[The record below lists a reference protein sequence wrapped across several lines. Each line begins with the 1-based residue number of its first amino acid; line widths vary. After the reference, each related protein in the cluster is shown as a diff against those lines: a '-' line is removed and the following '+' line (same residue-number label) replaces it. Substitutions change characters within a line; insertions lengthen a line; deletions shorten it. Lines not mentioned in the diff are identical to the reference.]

1 MFEAFIRQ
9 TALTWSD
16 GGWVMIPLAL
26 LALFM
31 YAFAAD
37 LFFTFT
43 RSQYRRFDQKTC
55 RHCVRHPE
63 TVAGPVGEII
73 RYARDEVTSLQD
85 IRNRFEEVRL
95 AVFPKIDRR
104 LFFLVTLTTAAPLLG
119 LLGTVLGMIST
130 FDAMAGGGG
139 RVIEMVAAG
148 ISTALITTKTG
159 LLIAI
164 PGYFMASAIRRRRN
178 EYAAFLAGLESL
190 VMQQFHQAGA
200 QRRTSS

>member
-1 MFEAFIRQ
+1 MPETFLQE
-9 TALTWSD
+9 TARIWGE

-26 LALFM
+26 LALFL

-43 RSQYRRFDQKTC
+43 RSRYRRFDPATAEQWIQNPDTA
-55 RHCVRHPE
+55 
-63 TVAGPVGEII
+63 TGPIGAIV
-73 RYARDEVTSLQD
+73 RYAREDISSLQD
-85 IRNRFEEVRL
+85 IRDRFEEIRL

-104 LFFLVTLTTAAPLLG
+104 LFFLITLTTAAPLLG

-130 FDAMAGGGG
+130 FDAMATGGG
-139 RVIEMVAAG
+139 RVIEMVSSG

-164 PGYFMASAIRRRRN
+164 PGYFMAAAVRRRRN
-178 EYAAFLAGLESL
+178 EYAAFLASLESL
-190 VMQQFHQAGA
+190 AMQHFHKTAG
-200 QRRTSS
+200 RGESNR

>member
-1 MFEAFIRQ
+1 MLEPFLSEI
-9 TALTWSD
+9 ALTWGD

-43 RSQYRRFDQKTC
+43 RSQYRQFDPDTC
-55 RHCVRHPE
+55 RHCIRNPE
-63 TVAGPVGEII
+63 SISGPVGEII
-73 RYARDEVTSLQD
+73 RYGRDEVASLQD

-95 AVFPKIDRR
+95 ATFPKIDRR

-139 RVIEMVAAG
+139 RVIEMVSAG

-190 VMQQFHQAGA
+190 TMQHFHQAENNGRA
-200 QRRTSS
+200 GT